1 MASWYPGKFLK
12 RIIGGLSFEE
22 RKISILPLGLHGLW
36 EAIAGFGGLEDAVM
50 RGDVEDAIR
59 NVRSITRGVQIME
72 EEELISHTEAKD
84 ILGMLNEIASNIHNK
99 DWNKAQT
106 AMFMPNG
113 LQDKLKTLLLRIAG
127 I

>member
-1 MASWYPGKFLK
+1 MTSWYPGKLLK

-22 RKISILPLGLHGLW
+22 RKIPLGLHGLW

-50 RGDVEDAIR
+50 RTNVEDAIR

-72 EEELISHTEAKD
+72 EEGLISHTEAKD
-84 ILGMLNEIASNIHNK
+84 ILETLNEIASNIYNQ
-99 DWNKAQT
+99 DWLIVQT

-113 LQDKLKTLLLRIAG
+113 LQDKLKTLLLKIAR
-127 I
+127 